1 MITNSNWFMNSD
13 FLALKRIKSIYLTC
27 YIKDYIHWYR
37 MKYKILK
44 IEFFIFGQR
53 ETGTTTF
60 ILLKQE
66 RTLTVRLN

>member
-13 FLALKRIKSIYLTC
+13 FLTLKRIKSIYLTC
-27 YIKDYIHWYR
+27 YIKDNIHWYW
-37 MKYKILK
+37 MKYKIFK
-44 IEFFIFGQR
+44 IEFFIFGQW